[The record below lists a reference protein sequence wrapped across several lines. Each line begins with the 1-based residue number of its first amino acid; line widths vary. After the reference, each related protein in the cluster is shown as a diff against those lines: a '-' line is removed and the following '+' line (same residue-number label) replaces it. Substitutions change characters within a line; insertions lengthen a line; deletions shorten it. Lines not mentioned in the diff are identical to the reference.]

1 MNIVEA
7 LKHTNLFFDLS
18 STQLANVASFV
29 RELTVAQ
36 GETIFDQNSAG
47 RDLYVVLHGGVEV
60 SVATDAEDTV
70 LATFSANQSFGEMAM
85 VDEGRRSATA
95 RAVEDDTLLL
105 VIDTESLMRQCQ
117 ADTDMGFRIMRH
129 IATDLTLRVRKL
141 DLHFQG
147 QLFWGATGTDL
158 SKLF

>member
-1 MNIVEA
+1 MNVVEA

-18 STQLANVASFV
+18 STQLANVASIS
-29 RELTVAQ
+29 RELTVAK
-36 GETIFDQNSAG
+36 GEVIFDQHSGG
-47 RDLYVVLHGGVEV
+47 RDLYVVLRGSVEV
-60 SVATDAEDTV
+60 SVATDAEHTV

-85 VDEGRRSATA
+85 VDDGRRSATA
-95 RAVEDDTLLL
+95 RAAGNDTELL
-105 VIDTESLMRQCQ
+105 VIDAERLLRQCE
-117 ADTDMGFRIMRH
+117 ADSDMGFRIMRH

>member
-1 MNIVEA
+1 MNVVEA

-18 STQLANVASFV
+18 ATQLAGVASFA
-29 RELTVAQ
+29 REMTVAK
-36 GETIFDQNSAG
+36 GETIFDQHSDG
-47 RDLYVVLHGGVEV
+47 RDLYVVLRGRVEV

-95 RAVEDDTLLL
+95 RAAENDTVLL
-105 VIDTESLMRQCQ
+105 VIDTARLMQQCET
-117 ADTDMGFRIMRH
+117 DSDMGFRIMRH
-129 IATDLTLRVRKL
+129 VATDLTLRVRKL